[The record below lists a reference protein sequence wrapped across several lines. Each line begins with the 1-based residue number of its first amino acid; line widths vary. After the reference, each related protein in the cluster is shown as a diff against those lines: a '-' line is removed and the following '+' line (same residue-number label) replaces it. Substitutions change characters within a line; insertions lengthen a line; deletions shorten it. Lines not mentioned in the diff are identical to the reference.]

1 MTETEMLLRDI
12 ETLRTSMR
20 LDWHELASRLSPEEK
35 AGIREHLEACAVDL
49 KELLRRLWALDEG
62 EISN

>member
-1 MTETEMLLRDI
+1 MTEAEMLLRDI

-35 AGIREHLEACAVDL
+35 TGIRQHLETCQAEIKV
-49 KELLRRLWALDEG
+49 LLERLWALDES
-62 EISN
+62 ENSN

>member
-20 LDWHELASRLSPEEK
+20 LDWHELANRLSPEER
-35 AGIREHLEACAVDL
+35 AGIREHLEACQADL
-49 KELLRRLWALDEG
+49 KVLLERLWALDDSEN
-62 EISN
+62 SN